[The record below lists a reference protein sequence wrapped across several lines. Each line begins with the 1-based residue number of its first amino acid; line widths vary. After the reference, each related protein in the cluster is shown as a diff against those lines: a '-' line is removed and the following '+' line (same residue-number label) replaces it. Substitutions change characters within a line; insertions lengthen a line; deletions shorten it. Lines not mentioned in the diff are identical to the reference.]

1 MNLFAT
7 KPEIEEPIQPQSW
20 TCPVTGLS
28 IPLDPE
34 ENLQFRAKILTA
46 ADDDTELRTDLYT
59 ACSQSIE
66 YWILAFV
73 FTLRVFESDDAG
85 NQRQALDTHVPF
97 CLWPRQM
104 ELVQKMHKC
113 VQEGHELLVDKSRD
127 MGCSWISIAVLT
139 WFFLFRGDQ
148 SLLMIS
154 RKEDTVDQLDG
165 QAKNYP
171 YGPVADPGTLFGK
184 VDEILSRLPEWM
196 VPRLARKKMHLVNL
210 DNKSRIDGESANATA
225 GSSDRRTAILLDEF
239 AKVDEAEGI
248 KRSTKDVTACRLV
261 VSTPNGAGTT
271 FSKWRLSGQ
280 IEVFPL
286 MWYHHMEK
294 ARGLN
299 AVQDKLGRWQLH
311 SPWYDRECE
320 TRSPKEVAI
329 EIDADHVG
337 SGDVFFEPHILAQH
351 IKLFGRLPRLTFTLV
366 FHKKYGEDEIARYV
380 SRMDSKVVRRV
391 PGKQWSCW
399 VDLVNGRLDQSKT
412 YVLSVDI
419 GKGQGASNSVINVSC
434 VETREKILEYADA
447 NTPPH
452 ELARTACAAAI
463 WCGGRSRRPLII
475 WENNGD
481 PGLDFGRQL
490 VHVYRYPNVYF
501 DKQVGTLRQRVGKRY
516 GWRSNPDK
524 KAEAL
529 GLLRS
534 AYAHGRYI
542 NRSIV
547 ALQEAISYVHYN
559 GGGIGPAELVTE
571 SPSAR
576 KCHGDRVIADMLFMW
591 ALVDQGKMRKAEGT
605 HPQRSIGGR
614 LAEYRKRRKRDK
626 NDGFNPRI
634 GQMIRLD
641 GSN

>member
-7 KPEIEEPIQPQSW
+7 KPDVVEPVQPMEW
-20 TCPVTGLS
+20 TCPITGLPV
-28 IPLDPE
+28 PLDPD
-34 ENLQFRAKILTA
+34 ENMRFRLRLHEITET
-46 ADDDTELRTDLYT
+46 DVELRQDVYT
-59 ACSQSIE
+59 ACSQSIN

-73 FTLRVFESDDAG
+73 FTLRVFESDDQG
-85 NQRQALDTHVPF
+85 NARQSADAHIPF
-97 CLWPRQM
+97 CLWPKQM
-104 ELVQKMHKC
+104 ELVDKMYKC
-113 VQEGHELLVDKSRD
+113 VAEGHELLVDKSRD

-139 WFFLFRGDQ
+139 WFFLFRSDQ

-165 QAKNYP
+165 QARNYP

-196 VPRLARKKMHLVNL
+196 VPKMARKKMHLINL

-239 AKVDEAEGI
+239 AKVDEAESI

-271 FSKWRLSGQ
+271 FSKWRMSGQ
-280 IEVFPL
+280 IEVFSL

-294 ARGLN
+294 AKGLN
-299 AVQDKLGRWQLH
+299 AQQDKLGRWQLH
-311 SPWYDRECE
+311 SPWYDRELE

-329 EIDADHVG
+329 EIDADHIG

-351 IKLFGRLPRLTFTLV
+351 QRMFSRPPRNTFTLI

-380 SRMDSKVVRRV
+380 SRVDQKVVRRV

-399 VDLVNGRLDQSKT
+399 VELINGRLDQSKT
-412 YVLSVDI
+412 YVLSIDI
-419 GKGQGASNSVINVSC
+419 SMGQGASNSVINVSC
-434 VETREKILEYADA
+434 IETREKVLEYADA

-463 WCGGRSRRPLII
+463 WVGGRSKRPLII
-475 WENNGD
+475 WENNGN
-481 PGLDFGRQL
+481 PGMDFGRQL

-501 DKQVGTLRQRVGKRY
+501 DKQVGTLRQKTGKRY
-516 GWRSNPDK
+516 GWRSSPQK

-529 GLLRS
+529 GLLRA
-534 AYAHGRYI
+534 AYAHGKYI
-542 NRSIV
+542 NKSIL
-547 ALQEAISYVHYN
+547 ALQEAATYVQYE

-571 SPSAR
+571 SDAAQ
-576 KCHGDRVIADMLFMW
+576 KCHGDRVIADMLFVW
-591 ALVDQGKMRKAEGT
+591 ALADQGKLRRQEST
-605 HPQRSIGGR
+605 HPIRSVGGR
-614 LAEYRKRRKRDK
+614 LAEYKKRKRLEKDA
-626 NDGFNPRI
+626 GHTPRI
-634 GQMIRLD
+634 GQVIRLD
-641 GSN
+641 GSD